1 MTATHTSGRG
11 VAGYVL
17 FEVVLALTIFASAV
31 LSLASSLN
39 SALETGVNL
48 NRENAIRMG
57 LRSFIEETRRK
68 EIADMATEA
77 RDERLDVTYS
87 STVEDLSLKNKDGTL
102 LNDLY
107 VLHAKASYG
116 EGEAAREETTD
127 LYIYKPQITQSAE
140 SSTTATNSG
149 TASAAAGAGN
159 SAQPQPSGGASS
171 RGTSSGA
178 STSGS
183 TTPGGGAA
191 SGRIGR

>member
-1 MTATHTSGRG
+1 MNAPPNSGHS
-11 VAGYVL
+11 APGYVL

-31 LSLASSLN
+31 LSLAASLN

-68 EIADMATEA
+68 EIADMSTEA
-77 RDERLDVTYS
+77 RDDRLEVNYS

-116 EGEAAREETTD
+116 DGDAAREETAD
-127 LYIYKPQITQSAE
+127 LYLYKPRITENAKSG
-140 SSTTATNSG
+140 TTA
-149 TASAAAGAGN
+149 
-159 SAQPQPSGGASS
+159 
-171 RGTSSGA
+171 
-178 STSGS
+178 SGS
-183 TTPGGGAA
+183 TSATTTGGAGSPPSSQSTGGARTGAAA
-191 SGRIGR
+191 SGAGTKGATSSTGRTAR

>member
-1 MTATHTSGRG
+1 MSVTHNDGRG
-11 VAGYVL
+11 VPGYVL

-31 LSLASSLN
+31 LSLAASLN

-77 RDERLDVTYS
+77 RDDRLEVNYS

-116 EGEAAREETTD
+116 DGDAAREETAD
-127 LYIYKPQITQSAE
+127 LYLYKPRITESAK
-140 SSTTATNSG
+140 SSTTAGSTSTSG
-149 TASAAAGAGN
+149 TGGAG
-159 SAQPQPSGGASS
+159 SPPSPQSSGGA
-171 RGTSSGA
+171 RT
-178 STSGS
+178 
-183 TTPGGGAA
+183 GGAA
-191 SGRIGR
+191 SGASAQSGAQSTGRTGR